1 MFYIFLIT
9 YKGDVSLYLGG
20 KFCFSHKNPSKEG
33 PTIWLLRR
41 SIGDFRK
48 NNLLADWFRGKKILE
63 RKYRAKKK
71 FPFRKNDLSQP
82 IILKN
87 IITPLYVRK
96 KILSPEV
103 RGQKKF
109 FPKPNNSYHPQR
121 SNGRP
126 LIFGGRCNRYF
137 WDIRLKIVRLP
148 NFIMLFQFLLAK
160 FFKSTLFSCLQK
172 VNHLIN

>member
-48 NNLLADWFRGKKILE
+48 NNLQTDFEEKNSWKEIPGE
-63 RKYRAKKK
+63 KK
-71 FPFRKNDLSQP
+71 FPLRKNDLSQP

-148 NFIMLFQFLLAK
+148 NYIMLFQFLLAK